1 MPTLRELFT
10 EADFQE
16 ALDRKLRI
24 RVFRDDH
31 MIDNGSIIIRFTDDT
46 IITQAGVSEL
56 SYHPRREC
64 QFFELRK

>member
-10 EADFQE
+10 DFDFQE
-16 ALDRKLRI
+16 ALDRKFRI

-31 MIDNGSIIIRFTDDT
+31 MIDNGSIIIRFTDNT

>member
-1 MPTLRELFT
+1 MPITRELHT
-10 EADFQE
+10 DQDFQE

-24 RVFRDDH
+24 RVFQDDH
-31 MIDNGSIIIRFTDDT
+31 LIDNGSIVIRFTDDT

>member
-10 EADFQE
+10 DLDFQE
-16 ALDRKLRI
+16 ALDRKLCI

-31 MIDNGSIIIRFTDDT
+31 MIDNGSIVIRFTDDT

>member
-10 EADFQE
+10 DFDFHE
-16 ALDRKLRI
+16 ALDRKFRI

>member
-10 EADFQE
+10 DLDFQE
-16 ALDRKLRI
+16 ALDRKLRV

-31 MIDNGSIIIRFTDDT
+31 MIDNGSIVIRFTDET

-56 SYHPRREC
+56 AYHPRREC